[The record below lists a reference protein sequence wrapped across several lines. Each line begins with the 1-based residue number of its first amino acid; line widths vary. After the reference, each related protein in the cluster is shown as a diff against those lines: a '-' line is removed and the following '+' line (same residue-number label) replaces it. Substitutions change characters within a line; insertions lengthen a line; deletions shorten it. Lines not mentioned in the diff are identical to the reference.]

1 MDFTAATLLFVAFNC
16 LPVTASVLDVLS
28 APSFRPVM
36 LRTALDLLRASS
48 TVPVFSPPKRTLP
61 LADTWLTS
69 PLTVLTL
76 ANAVLALVLAVVAV
90 DCAAAAVVFA
100 ASAADLALVTFVL
113 VALSCLP
120 VTASVLDAESAP
132 SFKPVMLRTALDL
145 LRTSSIVPVFSP
157 PSLTLPAADTW
168 LTRPLT
174 ALAFASA
181 VLALVLAVLAVDCAA
196 VAVVFAASAAA

>member
-1 MDFTAATLLFVAFNC
+1 M
-16 LPVTASVLDVLS
+16 
-28 APSFRPVM
+28 
-36 LRTALDLLRASS
+36 
-48 TVPVFSPPKRTLP
+48 
-61 LADTWLTS
+61 
-69 PLTVLTL
+69 
-76 ANAVLALVLAVVAV
+76 LALVLAVVAV

-100 ASAADLALVTFVL
+100 ASAAVLALVTFVL

-120 VTASVLDAESAP
+120 VTASVLDVESAP

-145 LRTSSIVPVFSP
+145 LRTSSTVPVFSP

-181 VLALVLAVLAVDCAA
+181 ELALLLAVLAVDCAA
-196 VAVVFAASAAA
+196 VAVVFAPSAAVWALVTLELVAYSCLPVTASLLVELRRASFTLTIRRLVPLEPTDTVLVSFATDQLPKATAPVAELFAP